1 MSYDLCFW
9 RELPGPRKDP
19 RAVYD
24 ALVSEQEVEGL
35 LPFPIADY
43 LAEVVEAFPSAVREQ
58 AADLLVWQS
67 HDQRSMFEITWSPVH
82 VHVTLR
88 AIETDQGNRLVDIAG
103 NFGAPLYD
111 PQTGERFDTWIDA

>member
-9 RELPGPRKDP
+9 REPPGPRKDP
-19 RAVYD
+19 RAVYE
-24 ALVSEQEVEGL
+24 ALLSEQEVEGL

-43 LAEVVEAFPSAVREQ
+43 LAKVVEAFPSAVREPTT
-58 AADLLVWQS
+58 DLLVWQS

-88 AIETDQGNRLVDIAG
+88 AIETDDGNRLVDIAA
-103 NFGAPLYD
+103 NLGAPLYD
-111 PQTGERFDTWIDA
+111 PQTGERFDSWIDA